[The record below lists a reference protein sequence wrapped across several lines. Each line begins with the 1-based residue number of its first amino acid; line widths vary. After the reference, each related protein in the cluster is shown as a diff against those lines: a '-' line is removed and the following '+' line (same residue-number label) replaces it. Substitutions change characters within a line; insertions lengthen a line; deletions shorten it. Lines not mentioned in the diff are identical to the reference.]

1 MQLFWLV
8 LGLAIFVGALFAEG
22 QMVWNLLIYG
32 MQCIIMAELTR
43 RRCVLRKGN

>member
-8 LGLAIFVGALFAEG
+8 VGLAVFVGAPFAEG

-32 MQCIIMAELTR
+32 MQCIIMAKLCR
-43 RRCVLRKGN
+43 D